1 MDETELTDKLVE
13 EFNCNRSDAKNVSNK
28 VAKYINEKE
37 DSELTESMKDPD
49 YIPAIL
55 RENATNGNL
64 ITRWNQWIGQFSKDS
79 RYKVE

>member
-13 EFNCNRSDAKNVSNK
+13 EFNCNRSDAKKVSNK
-28 VAKYINEKE
+28 VRKYVGEKE
-37 DSELTESMKDPD
+37 ASGLTENMKDPD
-49 YIPAIL
+49 YIPVIL
-55 RENATNGNL
+55 RENATNGSL